1 VLIPPPLATPTLLGS
16 LHEEDGALT
25 KHQSI
30 RLTARSATS
39 ADPAVRAHDTKL
51 KKLGI
56 LADTEDARVAK
67 KKQLLHA
74 YSGQHRDTAEEIVHD
89 LLGL

>member
-25 KHQSI
+25 KYWSI
-30 RLTARSATS
+30 KLTARSATS

-56 LADTEDARVAK
+56 LTDTEDARVAK
-67 KKQLLHA
+67 KK
-74 YSGQHRDTAEEIVHD
+74 
-89 LLGL
+89 